1 MQPSLA
7 FYSPFFIYLVVTLG
21 WLFVSLH
28 ILRSWHLYQIL
39 LLFILFVY
47 CISRIKL
54 SGSFTKCLCAFCVHW
69 LAVNM
74 LTDIIFKNCSLGLSF
89 NTLLE
94 LTLLY
99 FIIRAFAS
107 CLLWADFLSQMSI
120 VVIFYNVIFLRG
132 SSFPNTL
139 IVSGKSFPCV
149 ALNTKTIPDDFT
161 EEMNLLCLCI
171 CR

>member
-21 WLFVSLH
+21 WLFMSLH

-39 LLFILFVY
+39 SLFIHFVY

-54 SGSFTKCLCAFCVHW
+54 SGSFTKCLCAFCVHR

-99 FIIRAFAS
+99 FITCAFAS
-107 CLLWADFLSQMSI
+107 YLLWADFLSQMSI
-120 VVIFYNVIFLRG
+120 VVIFYNLIFFWGLLFQTLWLFLA
-132 SSFPNTL
+132 SHFP
-139 IVSGKSFPCV
+139 V
-149 ALNTKTIPDDFT
+149 
-161 EEMNLLCLCI
+161 
-171 CR
+171 